1 MVLYEN
7 KREFMANCHSDPI
20 WFLLTLGNV
29 QKSVLHVRSRCF
41 AS

>member
-7 KREFMANCHSDPI
+7 KREFMANCQSDPI
-20 WFLLTLGNV
+20 WFLLMRGNV
-29 QKSVLHVRSRCF
+29 QKSVLHVQSRCF